1 NHEYPRLG
9 ELLVAAGIVSY
20 EDSLVVAE
28 LGTENDINYGNL
40 LIQNR
45 LASIIDIDAAL
56 LVQKMFTA
64 NTERF
69 TMRRAVR
76 LIKMAH
82 AMQEPLENL
91 LLELDVLEQ
100 VIKLLR
106 DAELIDE
113 GVIRSVAAEIVDF
126 EQTLAEAL
134 VTRGVVTP
142 RQSKAGLDC
151 LKQIEAR
158 KLSYE
163 HALVLLG
170 KHRRE
175 LQGQETAQRPAARA
189 GLVAA

>member
-1 NHEYPRLG
+1 
-9 ELLVAAGIVSY
+9 
-20 EDSLVVAE
+20 
-28 LGTENDINYGNL
+28 
-40 LIQNR
+40 
-45 LASIIDIDAAL
+45 
-56 LVQKMFTA
+56 
-64 NTERF
+64 
-69 TMRRAVR
+69 MRRAVR

-100 VIKLLR
+100 VVKLLR
-106 DAELIDE
+106 DAQLIDE
-113 GVIRSVAAEIVDF
+113 GVIRRVAAEIVEF

-163 HALVLLG
+163 DALVLLG
-170 KHRRE
+170 KYRRE

>member
-1 NHEYPRLG
+1 
-9 ELLVAAGIVSY
+9 
-20 EDSLVVAE
+20 
-28 LGTENDINYGNL
+28 
-40 LIQNR
+40 
-45 LASIIDIDAAL
+45 
-56 LVQKMFTA
+56 
-64 NTERF
+64 
-69 TMRRAVR
+69 
-76 LIKMAH
+76 
-82 AMQEPLENL
+82 MQEPLENL

-100 VIKLLR
+100 VVKLLR

-113 GVIRSVAAEIVDF
+113 GVIRRVAAEIVDF

-163 HALVLLG
+163 DALVLLG
-170 KHRRE
+170 KYRRE